1 MLNKTK
7 YKKIFLI
14 DPVGGQGGMDFLNHQ
29 LCENIYKHQYD
40 ITLITSSSYTKN
52 SEHNAY
58 HYFNNVFSSNSRFI
72 KAIRYLKGIIKTL
85 VLSVK
90 VKADIKIF
98 HFQIFHVGLLQFLFV
113 AASLILRRKIIITAH
128 DVGSFRDGEKK
139 FLLNNIY
146 KLCHQIIVH
155 SKVAQ
160 KLLIQ
165 MGVDSK
171 KINLIPLGN
180 FRGFLNNFP
189 SKSSSKNTLGYSE
202 DDFVVLFFG
211 QCKKIKRLDVLIN
224 AISLAKERGFKN
236 IKLLVAGPMT
246 DADEV
251 FLKQLMEDKLKKSY
265 LHISKFIPNEELP
278 LYFSA
283 SDICVLPYDN
293 IMQSGVIL
301 LAMSNNL
308 PVIVSD
314 IPGMLEVVEHGKNGL
329 VFKKGDFKDLSKKF
343 LEIHQNM
350 WDLDFFVANS
360 NVLLDMNYSWNVCTS
375 LTEKVYT
382 KL

>member
-1 MLNKTK
+1 MLDKKK
-7 YKKIFLI
+7 YHKIFFI

-29 LCENIYKHQYD
+29 LCENIYKDQYEV
-40 ITLITSSSYTKN
+40 TLITSSSYTQN
-52 SEHNAY
+52 SKHDAY
-58 HYFNNVFSSNSRFI
+58 YYFNNVFSSNSKYI
-72 KAIRYLKGIIKTL
+72 KAIRYLNGIIKTL
-85 VLSVK
+85 ILSMK
-90 VKADIKIF
+90 IKADIKIF

-113 AASLILRRKIIITAH
+113 AASLVLRRKIIITAH

-139 FLLNNIY
+139 FLLKNMY
-146 KLCHQIIVH
+146 KLPHEIIVH
-155 SKVAQ
+155 SKIAQ
-160 KLLIQ
+160 ELLIQ

-180 FRGFLNNFP
+180 YRGFLQKFP
-189 SKSSSKNTLGYSE
+189 SKTSSKNTLGFKE

-211 QCKKIKRLDVLIN
+211 QCKKVKRLDVLIN
-224 AISLAKERGFKN
+224 AISHAKERGFKN
-236 IKLLVAGPMT
+236 IRLLVAGPMT
-246 DADEV
+246 DADDV
-251 FLKQLMEDKLKKSY
+251 FLKQLLENKLNKSY

-283 SDICVLPYDN
+283 SDVCVLPYDN
-293 IMQSGVIL
+293 IMQSAVIL

-343 LEIHQNM
+343 LEIREGLWN
-350 WDLDFFVANS
+350 LDFFVMNS
-360 NVLLDMNYSWNVCTS
+360 NALLDMNYSWRTCAN
-375 LTEKVYT
+375 LTKKAYT